1 MIKKTIVLAA
11 FALTLSTAAQSQT
24 CICNGGSGT
33 QLTTVAAVQAVL
45 ANKMVCAAVG
55 VEQWQ
60 EWHNGVTSG
69 PVVDYKMGP
78 GHPVD
83 PPSAVGTYQV
93 VDLAAS
99 PRISRAQ
106 RAAGAAVAYTYGAKT
121 YTYGVCQTG
130 ATYAFCGAAFGGRD
144 IMGARVSATGG
155 LQSCSSVAAAS
166 SVPERSRAKP

>member
-1 MIKKTIVLAA
+1 MINKTMVLAA
-11 FALTLSTAAQSQT
+11 LTLVLSGTAQSQT
-24 CICNGGSGT
+24 CICNSGSGT

-45 ANKMVCAAVG
+45 ANKMVCAAAG
-55 VEQWQ
+55 AEQWQ
-60 EWHNGVTSG
+60 EWHNGGASG
-69 PVVDYKMGP
+69 PVVGYKMGP

-83 PPSAVGTYQV
+83 PSSAAGTYQV
-93 VDLAAS
+93 VDLTAN

-106 RAAGAAVAYTYGAKT
+106 RAAGAAVAYTYGANT

>member
-1 MIKKTIVLAA
+1 MIDKTIVLAA
-11 FALTLSTAAQSQT
+11 LTLALGGTAQSQT

-33 QLTTVAAVQAVL
+33 QLNTVAAVQAVL

-55 VEQWQ
+55 ADQWQ
-60 EWHNGVTSG
+60 EWHNGGANG
-69 PVVDYKMGP
+69 PVMDYKMGP

-83 PPSAVGTYQV
+83 PSSAVGTYRV
-93 VDLAAS
+93 VDLAAN
-99 PRISRAQ
+99 PTISRTQ
-106 RAAGAAVAYTYGAKT
+106 RGVGAAVAYTYGANT

-144 IMGARVSATGG
+144 ITAARVSATGG
-155 LQSCSSVAAAS
+155 LQPCSNVAAAT

>member
-1 MIKKTIVLAA
+1 MFKTIALAA
-11 FALTLSTAAQSQT
+11 FTLTLSGAAQSQV

-55 VEQWQ
+55 AEQWQ
-60 EWHNGVTSG
+60 EWHNGGASG

-83 PPSAVGTYQV
+83 PSSAGGTYQV
-93 VDLAAS
+93 VDLAAN
-99 PRISRAQ
+99 PRISKAQ
-106 RAAGAAVAYTYGAKT
+106 RAAGAAVAYTYGANT

-130 ATYAFCGAAFGGRD
+130 ATYAFCGVAFGGRD
-144 IMGARVSATGG
+144 ITGARVSVTGG
-155 LQSCSSVAAAS
+155 LQPCSGVAAVG
-166 SVPERSRAKP
+166 SVTQLSQAKP